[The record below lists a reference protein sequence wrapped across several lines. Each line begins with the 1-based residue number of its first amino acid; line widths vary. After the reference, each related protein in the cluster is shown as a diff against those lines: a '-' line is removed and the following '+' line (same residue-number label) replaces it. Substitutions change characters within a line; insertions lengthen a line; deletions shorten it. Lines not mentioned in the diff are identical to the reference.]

1 MPNACVL
8 LADGFEEIEAI
19 VVIDVLRRAGID
31 VVTVGTRGT
40 QVTGS
45 HGVPIEAD
53 STLETCADTNWD
65 AVVLPGGLGGIA
77 AGGGQGGAEL
87 LAKAVGT
94 GGLPGATHLRDDAQ
108 GRELLR
114 RPHESGRTVAAICAA
129 PIALGSA
136 GVLEGRRATCYP
148 GFEDQMIGA
157 SRSADRVVA
166 DGNVVT
172 SRGPG
177 TAFDFALM
185 LVARLVDEETAEA
198 LRDGMLLST

>member
-65 AVVLPGGLGGIA
+65 AVVLPGGL
-77 AGGGQGGAEL
+77 
-87 LAKAVGT
+87 
-94 GGLPGATHLRDDAQ
+94 PGATNLRDDEQ
-108 GRELLR
+108 VRELLR
-114 RPHESGRTVAAICAA
+114 RQHESGRTVAAICAA

-136 GVLEGRRATCYP
+136 GVLEGRRATC
-148 GFEDQMIGA
+148 
-157 SRSADRVVA
+157 
-166 DGNVVT
+166 
-172 SRGPG
+172 PG

>member
-8 LADGFEEIEAI
+8 LADGFEEIEAV
-19 VVIDVLRRAGID
+19 VVIDVLRRAEID

-53 STLETCADTNWD
+53 STLETCADTTWD
-65 AVVLPGGLGGIA
+65 AVVLPGGL
-77 AGGGQGGAEL
+77 
-87 LAKAVGT
+87 
-94 GGLPGATHLRDDAQ
+94 PGATNLRDDEQ
-108 GRELLR
+108 VRELLR
-114 RPHESGRTVAAICAA
+114 RQHESGRTVAAICAA
-129 PIALGSA
+129 PIALGRA

-157 SRSADRVVA
+157 SRSTDRVVA
-166 DGNVVT
+166 DENIVT